1 MGSGKVSA
9 VHAGRMYRLV
19 VPRDRQMPFEALLL
33 VAGSPCTSAQGPS
46 APSLFEQGAGRRV
59 TSPRRRAAP
68 ATPAP
73 PAARSK

>member
-33 VAGSPCTSAQGPS
+33 VAGSPCTSAQEPS
-46 APSLFEQGAGRRV
+46 S
-59 TSPRRRAAP
+59 
-68 ATPAP
+68 
-73 PAARSK
+73 